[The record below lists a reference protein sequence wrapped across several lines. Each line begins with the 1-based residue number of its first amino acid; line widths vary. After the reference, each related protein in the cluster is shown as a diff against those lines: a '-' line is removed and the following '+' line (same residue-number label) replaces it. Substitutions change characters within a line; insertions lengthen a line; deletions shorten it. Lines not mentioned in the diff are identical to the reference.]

1 MLANEVGKLAKKGDM
16 ANPSVETV
24 NTSGDKLMLVAA
36 VVLVVAGVLGFY
48 ILDSQEWY
56 VRGAALALGLVG
68 GAVVALLSMT
78 GKTFIGFAKDSY
90 REVRKVV
97 WPSRKEAGQTTLVVF
112 GFVLVMAIYLWG
124 SDKTIEYVIFSLIL
138 GWR

>member
-1 MLANEVGKLAKKGDM
+1 MKLVKLAKKGVM

-24 NTSGDKLMLVAA
+24 NTSGDKLMLLAA
-36 VVLVVAGVLGFY
+36 VVLLVAGVLGFY
-48 ILDSQEWY
+48 VLDSQEWY
-56 VRGAALALGLVG
+56 VRGVVLALGLVG

-78 GKTFIGFAKDSY
+78 GKTFIGFAKESY

>member
-1 MLANEVGKLAKKGDM
+1 MKLAFGKKGDM

-24 NTSGDKLMLVAA
+24 NTSGDKLMLIAA
-36 VVLVVAGVLGFY
+36 VVLVVAGVVGFY
-48 ILDSQEWY
+48 VLDSQQWY
-56 VRGAALALGLVG
+56 VRGVVLALGLVG
-68 GAVVALLSMT
+68 GAAVALLSMT
-78 GKTFIGFAKDSY
+78 GKTFIGFAKESY

-97 WPSRKEAGQTTLVVF
+97 WPSRKEASQTTLVVF

>member
-1 MLANEVGKLAKKGDM
+1 M

-24 NTSGDKLMLVAA
+24 NTSSDKLMLLAA
-36 VVLVVAGVLGFY
+36 VVLVVAGVVGFY
-48 ILDSQEWY
+48 VLEAQEWY
-56 VRGAALALGLVG
+56 VRGAVLGLGVIAG
-68 GAVVALLSMT
+68 VVVALLSMT
-78 GKTFIGFAKDSY
+78 GKTFIGFAKESY

>member
-1 MLANEVGKLAKKGDM
+1 M
-16 ANPSVETV
+16 ANQSVETV
-24 NTSGDKLMLVAA
+24 NASGDKLMLIAA
-36 VVLVVAGVLGFY
+36 VVLVVAGVVGFY
-48 ILDSQEWY
+48 VLDSQQWY
-56 VRGAALALGLVG
+56 VRGVVLALGLIG
-68 GAVVALLSMT
+68 GAAVALLSMT
-78 GKTFIGFAKDSY
+78 GKTFIGFAKESY

-97 WPSRKEAGQTTLVVF
+97 WPSRKEATQTTLVVF

>member
-1 MLANEVGKLAKKGDM
+1 M

-24 NTSGDKLMLVAA
+24 NTSGDKLMLLAA
-36 VVLVVAGVLGFY
+36 VVLLVGGIVGFY
-48 ILDSQEWY
+48 LLDSQEWY
-56 VRGAALALGLVG
+56 VRGAVLALGVAA
-68 GAVVALLSMT
+68 GAVVALLSLT
-78 GKTFIGFAKDSY
+78 GKTFIGFAKESY

-97 WPSRKEAGQTTLVVF
+97 WPSRKEATQTTLVVF

>member
-1 MLANEVGKLAKKGDM
+1 M
-16 ANPSVETV
+16 ANQSVETV
-24 NTSGDKLMLVAA
+24 NTSGDKLMLIAA
-36 VVLVVAGVLGFY
+36 VVLVVAGVVGFY
-48 ILDSQEWY
+48 VLDSQQWY
-56 VRGAALALGLVG
+56 VRGVVLALGLVG
-68 GAVVALLSMT
+68 GAAVALLSMT
-78 GKTFIGFAKDSY
+78 GKTFIGFAKESY

-97 WPSRKEAGQTTLVVF
+97 WPSRKEASQTTLVVF

>member
-1 MLANEVGKLAKKGDM
+1 M
-16 ANPSVETV
+16 ANQSVETV
-24 NTSGDKLMLVAA
+24 NTSGDKLMLIAA
-36 VVLVVAGVLGFY
+36 VVLVVAGVVGFY
-48 ILDSQEWY
+48 VLDSRQWY
-56 VRGAALALGLVG
+56 VRGVVLALGLVG
-68 GAVVALLSMT
+68 GAAVALLSMT
-78 GKTFIGFAKDSY
+78 GKTFIGFAKESY

-97 WPSRKEAGQTTLVVF
+97 WPSRKEASQTTLVVF

>member
-1 MLANEVGKLAKKGDM
+1 MKLVKLAKKGVM

-24 NTSGDKLMLVAA
+24 NTSGDKLMLLAA

-48 ILDSQEWY
+48 VLDSQEWY
-56 VRGAALALGLVG
+56 VRGVVLALGLVG

-78 GKTFIGFAKDSY
+78 GKTFIGFAKESY